1 MSPLRHPFAG
11 RFRVRSRVFPAEV
24 IRPRKRS
31 ARKGERGR
39 GKSRSEEQDKERD
52 GKRNKQG
59 RGRGINRGDVITE
72 INAALSFR
80 WQPCSLLS
88 REPSSTSR
96 FFHSSSTPP
105 PQSNLRSGER
115 GPVLN
120 FTYPWKLDFTRAS
133 GQPLF
138 LLANF
143 DRGTNVLNFFSL
155 RKKVTARTNKYRFF
169 LCLGNIKDSLVERV

>member
-11 RFRVRSRVFPAEV
+11 RFRARSRVFPAEV

-31 ARKGERGR
+31 ARKERGGGRQGEEKAGRRNRIRR
-39 GKSRSEEQDKERD
+39 GMERETSR
-52 GKRNKQG
+52 GGGG
-59 RGRGINRGDVITE
+59 RGGEGGINRGDVITE

-96 FFHSSSTPP
+96 FFHSPSSSTPP
-105 PQSNLRSGER
+105 PQSNLRSGEG

-120 FTYPWKLDFTRAS
+120 FTYP
-133 GQPLF
+133 
-138 LLANF
+138 
-143 DRGTNVLNFFSL
+143 
-155 RKKVTARTNKYRFF
+155 
-169 LCLGNIKDSLVERV
+169 